1 MSKVSQ
7 LGFTPIRCAWFNAR
21 EEVDNSSPGRSA
33 REHAKAGSST
43 TTPEQG
49 VLLPYD
55 SVSILHFAIGSGV
68 LVATILTASDSIAI
82 IPSTNSYLALAVR
95 VLGMWLSVLIQWVLV
110 ITGVLNLVRLL
121 LRGLTLNETGLAIPL
136 TRERLCWESIVGFTC
151 ERRPV
156 ISKILMLKEPAIRLR
171 IISRSRDKRG
181 RIKVRSLDSLF
192 FKATDFETMTRIIGA
207 EAVGLHLDSI
217 EVCAQRETGR
227 PEIAKQSKKERAKS
241 WLFSVYIAVI
251 LVCFSGRTA
260 LRNYYC
266 NLGTRQLNQYRYAE
280 AKQSFKQSILLDST
294 YPYSFDRLARIEY
307 RQKNLKDAERLWTIA
322 LKRKPDLVSAKVGL
336 SGVYIQRKEWKKAE
350 EILKK
355 SIWLEP
361 QDVPANMNLAYLY
374 IEIEREEEALVLIK
388 QLRNLVPESDAI
400 KALEARAL
408 TRMAGKEKEN

>member
-1 MSKVSQ
+1 
-7 LGFTPIRCAWFNAR
+7 
-21 EEVDNSSPGRSA
+21 
-33 REHAKAGSST
+33 
-43 TTPEQG
+43 
-49 VLLPYD
+49 
-55 SVSILHFAIGSGV
+55 
-68 LVATILTASDSIAI
+68 
-82 IPSTNSYLALAVR
+82 
-95 VLGMWLSVLIQWVLV
+95 
-110 ITGVLNLVRLL
+110 GVLNLVRLL

-241 WLFSVYIAVI
+241 WLSSVYIAVI

-280 AKQSFKQSILLDST
+280 AKQSF
-294 YPYSFDRLARIEY
+294 
-307 RQKNLKDAERLWTIA
+307 
-322 LKRKPDLVSAKVGL
+322 
-336 SGVYIQRKEWKKAE
+336 
-350 EILKK
+350 
-355 SIWLEP
+355 
-361 QDVPANMNLAYLY
+361 
-374 IEIEREEEALVLIK
+374 
-388 QLRNLVPESDAI
+388 
-400 KALEARAL
+400 
-408 TRMAGKEKEN
+408 